1 MKSTDRREVVV
12 IGGGIV
18 GCAIA
23 LHLADRG
30 VLPVLV
36 DTDRPGQGASRRS
49 FASISAFGKDP
60 VSYYELAGA
69 SMASWSR
76 WAERLGG
83 NVGLRRDGEVR
94 WAADPGEGRAL
105 GERVAQARRWGYP
118 IMPIGEAELRRLLP
132 AAEPG
137 PVAAACHAPY
147 DGQVEPA
154 RVLGA
159 CHSALQAAGARLLLG
174 RAARVRVDDDGVRVE
189 VGDQVLR
196 PATTILA
203 AGAEAVEVAAAIG
216 LDVPMVASPGML
228 VETRPVPALTDK
240 VVYLPGDPGP
250 PVHLRQRPDGSMLVG
265 ERSQETIAAHPTQK
279 HARVLLDQAAR
290 FFPALR
296 GVPVERWTLAW
307 RAMPADRLPV
317 VGPLPGLPSL
327 YLAVTHSG
335 VTLAPILGRLVSQEI
350 ADEVPDGLLGP
361 FRPGR
366 FAERAVKVLLEVES
380 AFGNRPGSDR

>member
-30 VLPVLV
+30 VLPVLA

-60 VSYYELAGA
+60 VSYYELARA

-76 WAERLGG
+76 WAEPLGG

-174 RAARVRVDDDGVRVE
+174 R
-189 VGDQVLR
+189 
-196 PATTILA
+196 
-203 AGAEAVEVAAAIG
+203 
-216 LDVPMVASPGML
+216 
-228 VETRPVPALTDK
+228 
-240 VVYLPGDPGP
+240 
-250 PVHLRQRPDGSMLVG
+250 
-265 ERSQETIAAHPTQK
+265 
-279 HARVLLDQAAR
+279 AAR